1 MKIVIAL
8 KQVPARDSVLR
19 VDQSANWIGEDDLS
33 FEVNEPG
40 AYALEEGLDLK
51 AKHGGEVDV
60 LCAGPARATQ
70 AIREALAKGA
80 DRAIHVEHDGLAS
93 LDPLQVAS
101 LLADA
106 IRPEAAD
113 LILAG
118 LQSDDLGY
126 GQTGVILA
134 ELLGIPHSTIV
145 MGMEK
150 IDSGIRIKREL
161 ENGWFQHVEM
171 PLPALVTVQ
180 SGIKRLERAYA
191 VEHPLLRDYTADGYT
206 IALKQLIEKVKP
218 LVVLFPHTYQV
229 RDFAPKLATALGSML
244 VSDVISQRVE
254 DGQLILTRQLFQGR
268 LNVDIGFSGA
278 PPYLASLQAGAHAAD
293 QVEAGTCEVETFT
306 PELSPN
312 QIRTRP
318 AQPFREAQRAVD
330 LASAERIVCA
340 GRGIQ
345 EAENIPLVQRLADAL
360 GAELAA
366 SRPVC
371 DSGWLPAERQVG
383 SSGQTVAPKLYIAV
397 GVSGAIQN
405 LVGMKGSKTI
415 VAVNKDAAAPIF
427 EIADYGIVGDLFE
440 VVPALADEIRKQTE
454 GDS

>member
-1 MKIVIAL
+1 M
-8 KQVPARDSVLR
+8 SVLAILEQQHGEWHR
-19 VDQSANWIGEDDLS
+19 MSWETLAAAQQIAAEMGVQPQAAVIGE
-33 FEVNEPG
+33 
-40 AYALEEGLDLK
+40 
-51 AKHGGEVDV
+51 
-60 LCAGPARATQ
+60 AR
-70 AIREALAKGA
+70 E
-80 DRAIHVEHDGLAS
+80 LAS
-93 LDPLQVAS
+93 
-101 LLADA
+101 
-106 IRPEAAD
+106 
-113 LILAG
+113 
-118 LQSDDLGY
+118 
-126 GQTGVILA
+126 
-134 ELLGIPHSTIV
+134 
-145 MGMEK
+145 
-150 IDSGIRIKREL
+150 
-161 ENGWFQHVEM
+161 
-171 PLPALVTVQ
+171 
-180 SGIKRLERAYA
+180 KRLERAYA
-191 VEHPLLRDYTADGYT
+191 VDHPLLRDYTADGYT
-206 IALKQLIEKVKP
+206 IALRQLIEKVKP

-229 RDFAPKLATALGSML
+229 RDFAPKLATALGSVL
-244 VSDVISQRVE
+244 VSDVVSHRVE
-254 DGQLILTRQLFQGR
+254 NGQLILTRQLFQGR

-278 PPYLASLQAGAHAAD
+278 PPYLASLQAGAHGAD
-293 QVEAGTCEVETFT
+293 QVEAGTCQVETFT

-345 EAENIPLVQRLADAL
+345 GAENIPLVQRLADAL

-383 SSGQTVAPKLYIAV
+383 SSGQTVAPKLYVAV
-397 GVSGAIQN
+397 GVSGAIQH

-440 VVPALADEIRKQTE
+440 VIPALADEIRKQTQ